1 MTNKL
6 NPNSF
11 NPYDVLGV
19 SPAASKAEI
28 NKAVTLAMKRKQYSV
43 EVIAKAQKSLMKSE
57 ERIIADYLRPIL
69 PSIKRFKYSDFSALE
84 QPEPEIILLSEF
96 DGLDDAITKAN
107 QEEMLAREPLP
118 IPLSELL
125 NEGITACQEKRY
137 PKAVKILEDYCQST
151 RDRNSNDYTQA
162 QIYLIRAYQMTGQK
176 QRAIHLCSSLINHSN
191 AQIKAWANNYL
202 SLLSKEVT
210 RV

>member
-28 NKAVTLAMKRKQYSV
+28 NKAVTLAMKRKQYPV

-69 PSIKRFKYSDFSALE
+69 PSIKRFKYSDLSALE

-137 PKAVKILEDYCQST
+137 PKAVKILEDYCQSA
-151 RDRNSNDYTQA
+151 RDRNSNDYAQA